1 LKKRI
6 AILGSTGSIGKQ
18 AIEVISTFP
27 DKFEIE
33 VLTAYQ
39 NAALLIEQAKRFN
52 PNVVV
57 IGNDGYFEKVSTALK
72 DTDIKVYAGSDA
84 IEQIT
89 SMETIDQVLMAI
101 VGFNG
106 LKPTLAALENKKPV
120 ALANKEC
127 LVIAGDLITRTAIE
141 NRTPIIPVDSEHSA
155 IFQCLMGEGNNP
167 IEKVVLTASGGPF
180 LGMTE
185 QELTKVTPSGAL
197 NHPNWKMGDKV
208 TVDSAT
214 MMNKGL
220 EAIEAKWLFGLNP
233 SQIEVVI
240 HPQSIIHSM
249 VYFSD
254 GNVKAQM
261 SIPDMRMPIQFAFTY
276 PDRLRNNFPR
286 LDLLKIHNLT
296 FEVPDV
302 KIFRNLAFAF
312 SALEKGGN
320 MPCILNAANEIAVES
335 FLNNQLDFTQIPD
348 VVEQCMDSIPF
359 TNNPTLDNYFET
371 DISTRAK
378 AKEIIEN
385 NVKKQ

>member
-1 LKKRI
+1 M
-6 AILGSTGSIGKQ
+6 GSTGSVGKQ

-57 IGNDGYFEKVSTALK
+57 IGNDEYFEEVTTALE

-127 LVIAGDLITRTAIE
+127 LVIAGDLITRAAIE

-261 SIPDMRMPIQFAFTY
+261 SIPDMRLPIQFAFTY
-276 PDRLRNNFPR
+276 PDRLKNNFPR

-312 SALEKGGN
+312 IALEKGGN

-359 TNNPTLDNYFET
+359 TNNPTLEDYFET
-371 DISTRAK
+371 NISTRAK

>member
-1 LKKRI
+1 MKKRI

-335 FLNNQLDFTQIPD
+335 FLNNQLDFTKIPD
-348 VVEQCMDSIPF
+348 VVGQCMDSIPF
-359 TNNPTLDNYFET
+359 TNHPTLENYFET
-371 DISTRAK
+371 NISTRAK

>member
-1 LKKRI
+1 MKKRI
-6 AILGSTGSIGKQ
+6 AILGSTGSVGKQ
-18 AIEVISTFP
+18 ALEVINTFP

-39 NAALLIEQAKRFN
+39 NAALLVEQAKRFN

-57 IGNDGYFEKVSTALK
+57 IGNDDYFEEVSTALE
-72 DTDIKVYAGSDA
+72 DSDIKIYAGSNA

-89 SMETIDQVLMAI
+89 SMDTIDQVLMAI

-141 NRTPIIPVDSEHSA
+141 NRSPIIPVDSEHSA
-155 IFQCLMGEGNNP
+155 IFQCLIGEGNNP

-185 QELTKVTPSGAL
+185 KELNKVTPLGAL
-197 NHPNWKMGDKV
+197 NHPNWKMGNKV

-214 MMNKGL
+214 LMNKGL

-261 SIPDMRMPIQFAFTY
+261 SVPDMRLPIQFAFTY
-276 PDRLRNNFPR
+276 PDRLKNNFPR
-286 LDLLKIHNLT
+286 LNLLKIHNLT

-302 KIFRNLAFAF
+302 KIFRNLALAF
-312 SALEKGGN
+312 NALEKGGN
-320 MPCILNAANEIAVES
+320 MPCILNAANEIAVDS
-335 FLNNQLDFTQIPD
+335 FLNNQLDFLQIPE

-359 TNNPTLDNYFET
+359 INKPTLEDYFET
-371 DISTRAK
+371 NNSTRTK

>member
-1 LKKRI
+1 MDI
-6 AILGSTGSIGKQ
+6 
-18 AIEVISTFP
+18 FP
-27 DKFEIE
+27 DHFEVE
-33 VLTAYQ
+33 VLTAYK
-39 NAALLIEQAKRFN
+39 NHELLVEQALKYN

-57 IGNDGYFEKVSTALK
+57 IGNDRYYKEVSEALENS
-72 DTDIKVYAGSDA
+72 DTKVYAGEDA

-89 SMETIDQVLMAI
+89 SMDSIDMILMAI
-101 VGFNG
+101 VGFEG
-106 LKPTLAALENKKPV
+106 LKPTLSALENKKPV

-127 LVIAGDLITRTAIE
+127 LVIAGELITKAALE
-141 NRTPIIPVDSEHSA
+141 NHTPIIPVDSEHSA

-254 GNVKAQM
+254 GNIKAQM
-261 SIPDMRMPIQFAFTY
+261 SIPDMRLPIQFAFTY
-276 PDRLRNNFPR
+276 PDRLKNNFPR

-312 SALEKGGN
+312 IALEKGGN

-359 TNNPTLDNYFET
+359 TNKPTLVDYFET
-371 DISTRAK
+371 NISTRAK

>member
-1 LKKRI
+1 MKKRI

-335 FLNNQLDFTQIPD
+335 FLNNQLDFTKIPD

-359 TNNPTLDNYFET
+359 TNNPTLENYFET
-371 DISTRAK
+371 NISTRAK

>member
-1 LKKRI
+1 M
-6 AILGSTGSIGKQ
+6 GSTGSIGKQ

-359 TNNPTLDNYFET
+359 TNNPTLENYFET
-371 DISTRAK
+371 NISTRAK